1 MTWTARATDSFDR
14 ADGGL
19 GSDWTALNGAT
30 FPALAIVSNQVRAG
44 TGGSNRNGGYYSTV
58 QPRSA
63 QYAKIT
69 MRDSLS
75 TGDEAGLLLR
85 CRNYTGGFDA
95 YRFYIVNSAGTYSAN
110 IDRITN
116 AAIAGLKQIT
126 GVAALAS
133 GDVLMFT
140 AEGNSL
146 IGYVNGS
153 PVIAIGT
160 DTTWHSG
167 YAGILILS
175 NSGNV
180 ANLDLDDFEMGDLD
194 FSRGF

>member
-1 MTWTARATDSFDR
+1 MTWTARATDDFNR

-19 GSDWTALNGAT
+19 GSNWTALNGAT
-30 FPALAIVSNQVRAG
+30 FPALTIVSNQIRAG
-44 TGGSNRNGGYYSTV
+44 TAGVNRNGGWYNAV

-69 MRDSLS
+69 LRDNLA

-95 YRFYIVNSAGTYSAN
+95 YHFAMLGGASFATASINRF
-110 IDRITN
+110 TN
-116 AAIAGLKQIT
+116 AGISQLKQILS
-126 GVAALAS
+126 LANLVS
-133 GDVLMFT
+133 GDVLMFS
-140 AEGNSL
+140 AEGTSL
-146 IGYVNGS
+146 IGYVNGA

-167 YAGILILS
+167 YAGILILVAGS
-175 NSGNV
+175 A
-180 ANLDLDDFEMGDLD
+180 ANLDLDDFEAGDLD
-194 FSRGF
+194 FGRGI

>member
-1 MTWTARATDSFDR
+1 MTWTARATDDFNR

-19 GSDWTALNGAT
+19 GSDWTALNGTT

-44 TGGSNRNGGYYSTV
+44 TGGANRNGGYYSTV

-69 MRDSLS
+69 LRDNLS

-85 CRNYTGGFDA
+85 CRNYTGGFDV
-95 YRFYIVNSAGTYSAN
+95 YRFSMIGGATATAQ

-116 AAIAGLKQIT
+116 AASVTLKQILSLSNP
-126 GVAALAS
+126 VS

-146 IGYVNGS
+146 IGYVNGA

-160 DTTWHSG
+160 DATWHSG

-175 NSGNV
+175 NTGNV

>member
-19 GSDWTALNGAT
+19 GSDWTALNGVT

-44 TGGSNRNGGYYSTV
+44 TGGTNRNGGYYSTV

-69 MRDSLS
+69 LRDNLS
-75 TGDEAGLLLR
+75 AGDEAGLLLR

-95 YRFYIVNSAGTYSAN
+95 YRFYMVGGGASSAN
-110 IDRITN
+110 IDRIANGTSVIN
-116 AAIAGLKQIT
+116 LKQIS
-126 GVAALAS
+126 GLSNPVS

-146 IGYVNGS
+146 IGYVNGA
-153 PVIAIGT
+153 PVIAIGS